1 MSIETSNRLP
11 GAEARRLTSV
21 LALDVCGYSA
31 LSERDE
37 GLAIQVVTQV
47 RRLVD
52 AKALK
57 FGGRRF
63 HKAADGFL
71 VEFQSP
77 ISALSAALE
86 MQEAIASD
94 LPTIPDF
101 TVLARVGLHVG
112 EVQEQEDG
120 DLLGHG
126 VNIAA
131 RLQQEADPGGILVSS
146 NLLNLVGDKFTG
158 RRRRRGHMALKNISE
173 PIEAF
178 DIEATQTT
186 VSRAMKRIQKAFRR
200 NALVFSLFAIGV
212 VVAIAI
218 PVLMEGA
225 KSGDAQLDGR
235 VEAIIEESF
244 SDENGRAVR
253 SLDSAYIR
261 GVLRRLGESGQPTDQ
276 ASFAMLEA
284 GNIEGGIEV
293 LSEHLSELS
302 PSSDAY
308 VPVLHQIGA
317 LAFSNNSDKA
327 IATYESILLK
337 DPDDV
342 IAQVY
347 LARSIGH
354 HGKQKQAARLYEKAL
369 ASDKLDQVGRLNVRM
384 NLAFLKI
391 LDGEY
396 ERAVEMLLDL
406 EPEVNALGRPDVTE
420 TLYTEKGIALER
432 VDRLDEAEAD
442 LLAARVKRQAT
453 DFGLFDAEALS
464 ILYFNDAIYTNMV
477 MAGFAWQKGGVPVSL
492 RGVYRAI
499 KLNGVKAADN
509 MAAFDLGRIAA
520 HDPER
525 LESAK
530 DPRGE
535 VKEKTLDEIIADRT
549 ARLTEYQNA
558 AYAQTYVDAVAK
570 VRAAEAAAGLGERL
584 TLAVAKY
591 AYKVMAYKDEYEV
604 ARLWTDGKFDAYLA
618 KTFKGG
624 KVNYHL
630 APPLFSKTDENG
642 HLVKKKFGPWMKLSF
657 KMMKR
662 FKGLRGTR
670 FDVFGKTAERKMERG
685 LRDQYLENLDVLL
698 ADLSGKNH
706 DLAVAIA
713 EVPNDIRGYG
723 HVKEASV
730 EKAAVKEA
738 ELWAN
743 WPVGKLPAAKTT
755 LIGRV

>member
-37 GLAIQVVTQV
+37 GLAIQVVTAV

-52 AKALK
+52 AKARK

-94 LPTIPDF
+94 LPAIPDF

-146 NLLNLVGDKFTG
+146 NLLNLVGDQFTG

-186 VSRAMKRIQKAFRR
+186 VSRAIKRIQKVFRR

-225 KSGDAQLDGR
+225 KSGNAQLDGR

-244 SDENGRAVR
+244 SDDNGRAVR
-253 SLDSAYIR
+253 SIDSAYIR

-308 VPVLHQIGA
+308 VPLLHQIGA
-317 LAFSNNSDKA
+317 LAFSYNSDKA

-337 DPDDV
+337 DPEDV
-342 IAQVY
+342 VAQVY

-396 ERAVEMLLDL
+396 ERAVEMLIDL

-442 LLAARVKRQAT
+442 LLAALAIQKQYGYDHNMERAYNVLGMIALKRADLDKDLSGAYLSKAERFFELQYEVA
-453 DFGLFDAEALS
+453 DRIGKVRSRAESAFYIGDIELRRGNYDAAE
-464 ILYFNDAIYTNMV
+464 
-477 MAGFAWQKGGVPVSL
+477 KSL
-492 RGVYRAI
+492 M
-499 KLNGVKAADN
+499 N
-509 MAAFDLGRIAA
+509 AFRIAREARNLPYQFLARVWLADLA
-520 HDPER
+520 H
-525 LESAK
+525 
-530 DPRGE
+530 
-535 VKEKTLDEIIADRT
+535 I
-549 ARLTEYQNA
+549 NA
-558 AYAQTYVDAVAK
+558 NAQLSCK
-570 VRAAEAAAGLGERL
+570 HLAEAA
-584 TLAVAKY
+584 TLYEQRENKHVGPRTKAKIQ
-591 AYKVMAYKDEYEV
+591 A
-604 ARLWTDGKFDAYLA
+604 L
-618 KTFKGG
+618 
-624 KVNYHL
+624 
-630 APPLFSKTDENG
+630 PC
-642 HLVKKKFGPWMKLSF
+642 SF
-657 KMMKR
+657 
-662 FKGLRGTR
+662 L
-670 FDVFGKTAERKMERG
+670 
-685 LRDQYLENLDVLL
+685 
-698 ADLSGKNH
+698 
-706 DLAVAIA
+706 
-713 EVPNDIRGYG
+713 
-723 HVKEASV
+723 
-730 EKAAVKEA
+730 
-738 ELWAN
+738 
-743 WPVGKLPAAKTT
+743 PVT
-755 LIGRV
+755 LQD